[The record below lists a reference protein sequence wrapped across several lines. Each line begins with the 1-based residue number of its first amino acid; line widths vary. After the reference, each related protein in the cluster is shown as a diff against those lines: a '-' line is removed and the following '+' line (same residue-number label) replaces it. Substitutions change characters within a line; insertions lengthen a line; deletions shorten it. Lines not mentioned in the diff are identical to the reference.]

1 LSMTSRAAG
10 GVSYILL
17 GSTVQTLLRFVV
29 IGVLARHLSPADFGI
44 VAAAMIVVSVI
55 DLEGALGIAPALIQR
70 KELEPRHLE
79 TGQLLA
85 LLVAIVLA
93 GGLYLAAGTI
103 SRLLSITQ
111 SAEALRVLCLVVL
124 LRTAVSVSEALLYR
138 KLLFRRI
145 AAVQVISYF
154 TGYALIGVGLALVG
168 FGYWSLVYAEVAQAV
183 VLCILYVWQSP
194 PPTRLGLDRAAARE
208 LLGFGISISAAKLL
222 RQMIFAFDQAVVARL
237 FGAAPLGFYVR
248 AQGTTFRPIN
258 ALGGA
263 IESVLFPM
271 MATIQNDTDRVRT
284 IFVRGMAIYCAFV
297 LPVVASSAVLS
308 YELIYILLGRGWDE
322 AALLMQLLA
331 AGFFF
336 RTANRL
342 CATILKSRG
351 KAAWL
356 LLLQIEHAL
365 VVGVGVLVGAR
376 FGIEGVAIGA
386 SVAQLVH
393 FLSGL
398 VLVFWNIGGGWRRL
412 GRALAGTVP
421 VSAGPVL
428 LGAACHAA
436 LISAGAPWALTFGLS
451 GALIGF
457 AWTAMIF
464 FIPLQVLGD
473 EGRWLLQALSSFVP
487 RALPMSAGI
496 RKRIARSGTASPGVN
511 LS

>member
-1 LSMTSRAAG
+1 MSMTSRAAG

-258 ALGGA
+258 MLGGA

-284 IFVRGMAIYCAFV
+284 IFVRGMAIYCYIIV
-297 LPVVASSAVLS
+297 PVVGSTT
-308 YELIYILLGRGWDE
+308 ILAHEIVFVMLGRGWDQ
-322 AALLMQLLA
+322 AAVLMQYLA

-342 CATILKSRG
+342 CGTVLKSRG
-351 KAAWL
+351 RSTWML
-356 LLLQIEHAL
+356 LLTFEHGSIVAI
-365 VVGVGVLVGAR
+365 GVLVGAH
-376 FGIEGVAIGA
+376 FGIGGVAVGMSAAQFLHHLSSIFVVNLDIGH
-386 SVAQLVH
+386 SIKRLLRVLVGAIPIAVLPLCCGVLAH
-393 FLSGL
+393 FVLDKLEAGWFLSL
-398 VLVFWNIGGGWRRL
+398 GGTSVIIVAAW
-412 GRALAGTVP
+412 LAGILFTP
-421 VSAGPVL
+421 L
-428 LGAACHAA
+428 NILGADGAEA
-436 LISAGAPWALTFGLS
+436 LQAIAK
-451 GALIGF
+451 
-457 AWTAMIF
+457 
-464 FIPLQVLGD
+464 FIP
-473 EGRWLLQALSSFVP
+473 RSVP
-487 RALPMSAGI
+487 FSA
-496 RKRIARSGTASPGVN
+496 RLRQRIARTFVPI
-511 LS
+511 